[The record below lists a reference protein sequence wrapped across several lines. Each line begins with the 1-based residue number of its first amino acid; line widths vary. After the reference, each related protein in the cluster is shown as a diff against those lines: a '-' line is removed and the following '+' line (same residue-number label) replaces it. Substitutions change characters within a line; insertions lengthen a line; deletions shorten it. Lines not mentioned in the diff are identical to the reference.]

1 MKEDPGFLLAIKLE
15 LFVYIVLDSSQIN
28 IEIHCQSFAPYNISY
43 FIRSNYILNWILFT
57 SRAVSFMLINV
68 RFDIPRKICCVM
80 SIVHIAYCCRIC
92 ILEKITVL
100 LSSSKLMLIS
110 GEISLWLWIR
120 QHLHHYHRT
129 AKNFD
134 DEHNKTWV
142 RKICS
147 GITSKQWTHFSFST
161 GFLQSDKSGF
171 SKTVEKDF

>member
-80 SIVHIAYCCRIC
+80 LIVHIAYCCRIC

-100 LSSSKLMLIS
+100 LSNSKLMFIS
-110 GEISLWLWIR
+110 GEISLW
-120 QHLHHYHRT
+120 YG
-129 AKNFD
+129 FD
-134 DEHNKTWV
+134 NIFIIIIGLQKISMTSITKHGYV
-142 RKICS
+142 RYVVGS
-147 GITSKQWTHFSFST
+147 
-161 GFLQSDKSGF
+161 LQSSGRIF
-171 SKTVEKDF
+171 PLVLDFCKVISLASAKR